1 MADLHYQC
9 AWTWKPPSR
18 HTHRGCLWGCLT
30 KVGGLTLEQHPMDWG
45 PEWMQQRKSESWT
58 PTSPT
63 PLLLLL
69 HCRHNVTQTFLL
81 WQSTSSDGELNIQVS
96 FLRLSIYLCIFTY
109 VCVCL
114 SKCHTYT
121 GTCRNQKS
129 VLDSLEVELQMC
141 CPMWVLGA
149 ELGSSTSWE
158 TSALNYRAIPTT
170 LKLFLPCVV
179 TQLFIP

>member
-58 PTSPT
+58 PASPA

-81 WQSTSSDGELNIQVS
+81 WQSTSSDGEPNIQVP
-96 FLRLSIYLCIFTY
+96 FLCLSIYVFLCMFVSVWVNAILIQAPVETKR
-109 VCVCL
+109 VCWIPW
-114 SKCHTYT
+114 
-121 GTCRNQKS
+121 R
-129 VLDSLEVELQMC
+129 
-141 CPMWVLGA
+141 W
-149 ELGSSTSWE
+149 
-158 TSALNYRAIPTT
+158 NYRWLCAAQCEWWELNLGPPQVGKQVLLTT
-170 LKLFLPCVV
+170 EPSQQPWSCFCRA
-179 TQLFIP
+179 